1 MIPTFPT
8 ATAERAGARPR
19 HGPHPSHLSSA
30 RLSQHLPAGW
40 QGCRV
45 PAVPTGAASLV
56 SIVPAWL
63 GSHRQLGLICTIMPH
78 RAWLPFHP
86 PEYKS
91 GSSGPP
97 PPTCTTPS
105 PPPPPPS
112 SSHQQCSH
120 SCRRG
125 KRERENPIFDK
136 LAVRNIVTNL
146 TL

>member
-97 PPTCTTPS
+97 PPTCTV
-105 PPPPPPS
+105 PPLPLHLHHPAPVTS
-112 SSHQQCSH
+112 S
-120 SCRRG
+120 
-125 KRERENPIFDK
+125 
-136 LAVRNIVTNL
+136 AVTAAAGEKEKEKIQSLTNSQFVTS
-146 TL
+146 